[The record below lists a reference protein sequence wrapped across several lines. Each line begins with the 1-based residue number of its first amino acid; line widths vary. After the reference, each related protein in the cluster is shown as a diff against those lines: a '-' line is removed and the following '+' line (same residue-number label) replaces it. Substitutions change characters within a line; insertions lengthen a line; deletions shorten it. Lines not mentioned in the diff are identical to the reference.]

1 MPVKDANNDLEF
13 SQTVLKAL
21 IVLECIADADRPLS
35 AAEVAKLCKISRPT
49 AYRLLSTLAARDYV
63 TQVNGSCF
71 RLGSQALSLSKKLL
85 DSIDLPELARPY
97 MRKLGD
103 VTNETVYLS
112 TPDGAAILYI
122 AKIESTQ
129 PIRTS
134 CIIGTRNNLYSTSM
148 GIAVFALL

>member
-49 AYRLLSTLAARDYV
+49 AYRLLATLATRDYV

-71 RLGSQALSLSKKLL
+71 RLGTQALSLSKKLL
-85 DSIDLPELARPY
+85 DSLDLPELARPY
-97 MRKLGD
+97 LRELGD
-103 VTNETVYLS
+103 ITNETIYLS
-112 TPDGAAILYI
+112 TLQDAEILYI
-122 AKIESTQ
+122 AKVESTQ
-129 PIRTS
+129 SIRTS
-134 CIIGTRNNLYSTSM
+134 CVIGTRNNLYSPSM
-148 GIAVFALL
+148 